1 MKVAIE
7 LPADIV
13 EALSQKRSDLS
24 QYTVEIL
31 AIEGYRSG
39 ALTPEQLHRMLS
51 RNTLLEVEEYE
62 G

>member
-7 LPADIV
+7 LPDDVV

-24 QYTVEIL
+24 QYKLEIL

-39 ALTPEQLHRMLS
+39 ALTPEQLHRILS
-51 RNTLLEVEEYE
+51 LNTRLEEDAN
-62 G
+62 